1 MAPRKRKRSDNVP
14 PSPSATA
21 IAGGVPHVTGTTTT
35 TAPTTGTTTST
46 MMIDATVREKIDEL
60 LDGLNIRS
68 GAIQTKSGWCLRQG
82 LYHIGSMNN
91 QMLLP
96 RICHHGVP
104 TFYLKKNH
112 QSPTSSQQAAA
123 LLSSCRHEATQDLKD
138 PQTCFQSLCR
148 IIAGQFVSGKSAQ
161 AAWSRLLCFAK
172 MATATASIAKKR
184 QGLTPQLILT
194 YKHNI
199 DQFQKMVGLT
209 KAKTRSILDLAE
221 HFQDGRLSEEWLQ
234 QQTSTEISEEE
245 LRKALLQ
252 VRGIGDWSCDMFLL
266 FYLERPNVLP
276 LGDLG
281 VRKGIANQFF
291 SKANVTKTTTTAT
304 TTTTTTTT
312 KKKTKPSQSS
322 LIQLCPKKDA
332 TKIHERVQPFS
343 PYYSLLSYYMWRVAD
358 TPIIII
364 PPLVPENREEED
376 RILEKP
382 STPSTGI
389 QPTPPEETTTKE
401 FTKTDTTTSRS
412 NDAPPSPLPRKNIHL
427 LLGQDEIQ
435 NKSSAEVTLLLH
447 TNNPRKSKRLAIQDG
462 IGKQSTATVPLTNT
476 PSRKSKRLV
485 ARTVTP

>member
-14 PSPSATA
+14 PSPSAV

-172 MATATASIAKKR
+172 VATATASIAKKR

-322 LIQLCPKKDA
+322 LIQLCPKGMPPKFMN
-332 TKIHERVQPFS
+332 EYNP
-343 PYYSLLSYYMWRVAD
+343 SLLTIPCYRITCGGWRTLPLSSFLHWFQKIERKKTEFWRSQVHHQ
-358 TPIIII
+358 PVFNLLHQRK
-364 PPLVPENREEED
+364 PPPKSSP
-376 RILEKP
+376 KP
-382 STPSTGI
+382 I
-389 QPTPPEETTTKE
+389 QPRPDRMMHHHHHYHAKIYTCC
-401 FTKTDTTTSRS
+401 
-412 NDAPPSPLPRKNIHL
+412 
-427 LLGQDEIQ
+427 
-435 NKSSAEVTLLLH
+435 
-447 TNNPRKSKRLAIQDG
+447 
-462 IGKQSTATVPLTNT
+462 
-476 PSRKSKRLV
+476 
-485 ARTVTP
+485 